1 MNDFIQMDIFF
12 FITSVAVLIFLTF
25 MIVIG
30 IYAVTI
36 VRKIRVITN
45 EVQKFVLYTTTE
57 GKKSVESI
65 TDKIEEIIN
74 QGGIIERIIATTL
87 GTIIAKS
94 FGSHGK
100 IKRDAPKK

>member
-1 MNDFIQMDIFF
+1 MNDLIQMDIFF
-12 FITSVAVLIFLTF
+12 FITSVAVFVFVIF

-30 IYAVTI
+30 TYLVTI
-36 VRKIRVITN
+36 VRKIRAITS

-65 TDKIEEIIN
+65 AEKIEDIIN

-94 FGSHGK
+94 FGSRGK